1 MIDKKIAKID
11 FSEDIIKIKSKV
23 YGLNPILGAYVMYNG
38 KKIKFWK
45 VEVLDYECAKEK
57 FSKEKLENTDNG
69 TILLTNDKEGLFVK
83 ARGGVL
89 KITEVQ
95 GENSKRMN
103 ICDFLRGNKLVE
115 GERFI

>member
-11 FSEDIIKIKSKV
+11 FAEDIMKIKSKV

-45 VEVLDYECAKEK
+45 VEVLDNECAKEK
-57 FSKEKLENTDNG
+57 FGEDKLENTDNG
-69 TILLTNDKEGLFVK
+69 TILLANDKEGLFVK

-89 KITEVQ
+89 KIVEVQ

-103 ICDFLRGNKLVE
+103 VCDFLRGNKIVE
-115 GERFI
+115 GDRLV